1 MKRRRKSTLPEAGIN
16 ITSLLDITF
25 VLLIAFMVVAPSVRY
40 NVDVELPKVGDGK
53 QESQEKAKKAVAIQV
68 KASDSGA
75 AQIYV
80 NGEPKELSE
89 VIEAVQSAR
98 GSFEP
103 APVSLE
109 ADRRV
114 PWDEVAAI
122 ITELRNGNIENL
134 GIVTEKATNP

>member
-1 MKRRRKSTLPEAGIN
+1 MKRRRKAALPEAGIN

-40 NVDVELPKVGDGK
+40 NVELELPKVGDGK
-53 QESQEKAKKAVAIQV
+53 AESPEKAKKAVAIQV
-68 KASDSGA
+68 KASDSGE

-80 NGEPKELSE
+80 NGSPKELNE
-89 VIEAVQSAR
+89 ILEAVQEAR
-98 GSFEP
+98 GAFEP

-114 PWDEVAAI
+114 PWNEVAAI
-122 ITELRNGNIENL
+122 INELRNGNIENL
-134 GIVTEKATNP
+134 GIVTEKVANQ